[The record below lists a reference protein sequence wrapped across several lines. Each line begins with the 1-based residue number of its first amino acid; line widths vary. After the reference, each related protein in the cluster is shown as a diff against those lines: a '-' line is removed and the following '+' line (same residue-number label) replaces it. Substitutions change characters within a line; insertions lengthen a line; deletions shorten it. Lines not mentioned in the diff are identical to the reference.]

1 MAEQG
6 KGWEVREEEGE
17 DGRTVITVTP
27 EGVEPDNPTII
38 RRIEPSAPVLEALLK
53 TLLWQLDGLRG
64 TTQQSRY
71 LYLKDALYVQDK
83 LDFTFEEFR
92 SDANHNEGAL
102 VDGIMITMR
111 RKPGVA
117 AEDLP
122 ETYEE
127 EATEGGYDAEE
138 ALEAIAPYLGDLT
151 DGEAKEVAKILGR
164 LVR

>member
-6 KGWEVREEEGE
+6 NGWEVKEEERE
-17 DGRTVITVTP
+17 GRTVITVAP

-53 TLLWQLDGLRG
+53 TLLWQLDGHRDA
-64 TTQQSRY
+64 TSQARY
-71 LYLKDALYVQDK
+71 VYLEDAIDVQGK

-102 VDGIMITMR
+102 VDGIRITMR
-111 RKPGVA
+111 RKEGVG

-122 ETYEE
+122 TTDEE
-127 EATEGGYDAEE
+127 EANE
-138 ALEAIAPYLGDLT
+138 A
-151 DGEAKEVAKILGR
+151 
-164 LVR
+164 